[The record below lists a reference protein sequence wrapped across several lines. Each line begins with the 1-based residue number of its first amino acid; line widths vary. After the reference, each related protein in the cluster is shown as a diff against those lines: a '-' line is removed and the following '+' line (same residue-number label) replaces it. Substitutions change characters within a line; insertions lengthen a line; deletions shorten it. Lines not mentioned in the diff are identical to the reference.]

1 MKLNNEPNYSR
12 KQNSKDDHRNKQN
25 NNKPSARKIGEAKNV
40 ALFSNITNLYR
51 LKP

>member
-12 KQNSKDDHRNKQN
+12 KQNSKDDHRN